1 MAVVFR
7 FCFKPFR
14 EGWFSCAI
22 ILENVVCG
30 AAELY
35 HVTGLSIDLWMF
47 STDAIHLS
55 HLSIYV
61 DATTVRSVLWWP
73 APTSFPIPAPA
84 HTNTSKS
91 SMSVFLTVST
101 LSLSLFFL
109 NSSLLFSI
117 WINCSFCYARQQH
130 SQQKLQQ
137 LDPTVTLRG
146 SYNFMPLPPCGKV
159 KGSKDEKQ
167 GQSQMITD
175 GDVTFDQVVRDW
187 EGKFTRVKQSCGFLK
202 IFSTRMWVT
211 ARFRTNA

>member
-1 MAVVFR
+1 MVVVFC

-14 EGWFSCAI
+14 EGWFSYAI

-35 HVTGLSIDLWMF
+35 HIRGLSIDLWMF

-55 HLSIYV
+55 HLFIYV
-61 DATTVRSVLWWP
+61 DATTERSALWWL

-101 LSLSLFFL
+101 LSLSLFL

-117 WINCSFCYARQQH
+117 CLNCSFCYARQQH
-130 SQQKLQQ
+130 SQQKLQK
-137 LDPTVTLRG
+137 LDAIVTLHG
-146 SYNFMPLPPCGKV
+146 SYNIMPLPPSGKV

>member
-1 MAVVFR
+1 MLQVFQLICG
-7 FCFKPFR
+7 CFQ
-14 EGWFSCAI
+14 
-22 ILENVVCG
+22 L
-30 AAELY
+30 
-35 HVTGLSIDLWMF
+35 T
-47 STDAIHLS
+47 
-55 HLSIYV
+55 LSIYPIYLCRCNNRTQCAV
-61 DATTVRSVLWWP
+61 VAGPDV
-73 APTSFPIPAPA
+73 FPDPCPG
-84 HTNTSKS
+84 TYKYLEVQYECVPYSKYP
-91 SMSVFLTVST
+91 LA
-101 LSLSLFFL
+101 LSLFL

-146 SYNFMPLPPCGKV
+146 SYNFMPLPPCRKV